1 MSRPPLPPINFTA
14 LAEALLARADELV
27 AQWLPGGVRRGHEYV
42 CGSLSGGE
50 GGSCSVNLTNG
61 RWGDFST
68 DDKGGDLISLYAA
81 IHMLEPGAAALAVA
95 REEGL
100 ESVAGIVSV
109 PNGPA
114 PPPAPPRAPA
124 PPSRPKSEPEGWRS
138 QMPVPDIA
146 PAATFWHYARSADDI
161 IHTAEYR
168 CDGHLLGYVVRFRT
182 SDGGKETLPYTWC
195 VSARDGA
202 AKWHWKTWD
211 EPRPLYYPGGRHP
224 EGRTVIVVEGEIKAE
239 VLQALLDAGAP
250 NVYCVVSW
258 AGGCKAWQ
266 KAAWPW
272 VEVSTVL
279 LWPDCDSKREKL
291 TKKEE
296 STLGGNKDA
305 IALAA
310 AAKPYLSIE
319 KQPGMAAML
328 GIGALLRDS
337 HHCTVSMLPC
347 EKPGVRPDGWDARD
361 AIEIDGW
368 DFDRVL
374 QFLAQA
380 TPLLVKAPAESP
392 AAAKA
397 GKAGKGEQRER
408 NSDDGDDGLPWWL
421 EQFVDEKTGS
431 VRMTRKTV
439 ITCLRNAPDL
449 VDCLGFNE
457 LSGEVS
463 TRQKWPWR
471 PDAGPVVDTD
481 DLRLGDWL
489 SHKYRVPGAPRAA
502 LTEAMHTVAD
512 SRPFHPVR
520 DYLNGLQHDG
530 RPRAEKWLMYCAQ
543 IDPSTLSPQ
552 RLKYFQMISRF
563 WLIGMVARVMDPGCK
578 FDYSLVLEGLTGR
591 RKSTMAEVMAGKT
604 YYSDTHFDIGG
615 NKDGF
620 DQLQGLWVYE
630 LSEMSALRKADS
642 EQVKAFFSSSS
653 DRYRASYGRYVQ
665 NHPRQCVIICTTNK
679 RQYLYDTTG
688 NRRFWPFWIDLPL
701 RIEWFMKWRDQ
712 LFAEAVALYR
722 QGGEAGRYAPTL
734 EEEQLYFIPEQ
745 ELRLVETGVQGE
757 LLRLLTRP
765 GAVSGD
771 KGDTMLVNDLCNFV
785 TMPQLIRAL
794 GTDVGKSTAQLES
807 QIRGWLDA
815 EGWER
820 KRSPVPIAGSRPY
833 GWIRPAGWPHE
844 PAPPASG
851 HEAPGPSGPANDDDS
866 GQAQA
871 AHSQDEDDLPI

>member
-1 MSRPPLPPINFTA
+1 MSRAPLPPINFTA
-14 LAEALLARADELV
+14 LAEALLARAHELV
-27 AQWLPGGVRRGHEYV
+27 PQWLPGGVRRGHEYV
-42 CGSLSGGE
+42 CSSLSGGE
-50 GGSCSVNLTNG
+50 GSSCAVNLTNG

-68 DDKGGDLISLYAA
+68 DEKGGDLISLYAA
-81 IHMLEPGAAALAVA
+81 IHGLEPGAAALAVA
-95 REEGL
+95 RAEGL

-109 PNGPA
+109 ANGP
-114 PPPAPPRAPA
+114 PPPPPPPRPPAPAKPA
-124 PPSRPKSEPEGWRS
+124 REPEGWKS
-138 QMPVPDIA
+138 QVPVPDIA

-224 EGRTVIVVEGEIKAE
+224 EGRTVIVVEGEIKAQ

-258 AGGCKAWQ
+258 PGGCKAWQ
-266 KAAWPW
+266 KALWPW

-296 STLGGNKDA
+296 AALGGDKDA

-310 AAKPYLSIE
+310 AAKPFLASE

-328 GIGALLRDS
+328 GIGALLRDQ

-361 AIEIDGW
+361 AIEVDGW
-368 DFDRVL
+368 DFERVL
-374 QFLAQA
+374 QFFAQA
-380 TPLLVKAPAESP
+380 APLVAAPAEAP
-392 AAAKA
+392 PAAKA
-397 GKAGKGEQRER
+397 GKPAKNESRKSG
-408 NSDDGDDGLPWWL
+408 SDDDGTLPWWL

-439 ITCLRNAPDL
+439 ICCLRNAPL
-449 VDCLGFNE
+449 LQDCLGFNE

-463 TRQKWPWR
+463 TRVAWPWR
-471 PDAGPVVDTD
+471 SEAGPVVDTD

-489 SHKYRVPGAPRAA
+489 SGTYRVPGTPRAA

-512 SRPFHPVR
+512 ARPYHPVR
-520 DYLNGLQHDG
+520 DYLKSLKHDG
-530 RPRAEKWLMYCAQ
+530 KQRSEKWLIHALG
-543 IDPSTLSPQ
+543 IDHDLLANGRGDIPANPR
-552 RLKYFQMISRF
+552 RLKYLQMISRF
-563 WLIGMVARVMDPGCK
+563 WLIGMVARIMKPGCK

-591 RKSTMAEVMAGKT
+591 RKSTFAEVLAGKP

-642 EQVKAFFSSSS
+642 EQVKAFFSSAS

-665 NHPRQCVIICTTNK
+665 NHPRQCVIVCTTNK

-688 NRRFWPFWIDLPL
+688 NRRFWPVWIDQPIK
-701 RIEWFMKWRDQ
+701 IEWFERWRDQ
-712 LFAEAVALYR
+712 LFAEAVALY
-722 QGGEAGRYAPTL
+722 EAGERYAPTL
-734 EEEQLYFIPEQ
+734 EEEEMYFVPEQ
-745 ELRLVETGVQGE
+745 ELRLVETSVQGE

-765 GAVSGD
+765 GSAEGGTA
-771 KGDTMLVNDLCNFV
+771 GDTTAVNELTTFVSINQLV
-785 TMPQLIRAL
+785 RAL
-794 GTDVGKSTAQLES
+794 GTDVGKSTTVLES
-807 QIRGWLDA
+807 QIRGWLEA
-815 EGWER
+815 QGWER
-820 KRSPVPIAGSRPY
+820 GRSGVGARPWGWKRPKVWPIVPPLEDERSP
-833 GWIRPAGWPHE
+833 
-844 PAPPASG
+844 
-851 HEAPGPSGPANDDDS
+851 APGAPGDEDRL
-866 GQAQA
+866 AQA
-871 AHSQDEDDLPI
+871 FTSESDDDLPI